1 MAGQVDP
8 FASNP
13 FGVTV
18 SEIDWQD
25 ESAPYAMTYHG
36 LTIVA
41 NDYIVGRITSWNPAE
56 LARENALIYEL
67 SYYTFGRP
75 VDQVGAHVKGHN
87 RTTVGVCY
95 IGGLRDRKPV
105 DTMTPEQEVTFLEL
119 VYSLRKSLG
128 YLTVHGH
135 NEYSAKAC
143 PSFVVKEKYPFLN
156 SGHEEQT

>member
-1 MAGQVDP
+1 MREL
-8 FASNP
+8 N
-13 FGVTV
+13 
-18 SEIDWQD
+18 EIILHC
-25 ESAPYAMTYHG
+25 SATEEGKDFTADDIRRWHKARGWKDIGYHYVIKLDG
-36 LTIVA
+36 TLQ
-41 NDYIVGRITSWNPAE
+41 Y
-56 LARENALIYEL
+56 
-67 SYYTFGRP
+67 GRP

-87 RTTVGVCY
+87 NTTVGVCY
-95 IGGLRDRKPV
+95 IGGLRNGEPA

-143 PSFVVKEKYPFLN
+143 PSFVVKDKYPFLN